1 MEVIKQPVILRGD
14 NRRFFDCTDR
24 EAILSG
30 PAESGKTFAGLLRVH
45 RLLGEYP
52 GAQIALIRKVAR
64 DIKGSVLV
72 TYRRDILQLESW
84 REPHPAVKVYGGE
97 NPEWFDYPGGSRLW
111 IGGLDNPGK
120 TLSSERDA
128 IYVNQVE
135 QLALEDWEYLM
146 RCTTG
151 RGAVMPYTQLLGDC
165 NPAGQEHWILTR
177 PTLKLYTSYH
187 RDNQTL
193 YNADGTLT
201 PQGERSLTDLQSM
214 TGARYKRL
222 YLGQWAAPEG
232 IIYDVFDHER
242 HKVRAFPIPRDWP
255 RIVGIDPFGDRV
267 VALWLAL
274 EPQGQVWNV
283 YREYVAPFGATT
295 EGHVKAIRELGAG
308 EPIFFYVGG
317 GPSERQARADFTGY
331 GVPLLPPAFGDV
343 WAQIDRV
350 YAMLKANKLVIHD
363 TCPHLL
369 SEITNYHREVR
380 NGAVIE
386 GSIADKA
393 AFHTLDALRYA
404 MTGPEMPA
412 EQSRIVYNPR

>member
-1 MEVIKQPVILRGD
+1 MSEERVIYTPVGNIAAFMQCRDPEVII
-14 NRRFFDCTDR
+14 
-24 EAILSG
+24 SG
-30 PAESGKTFAGLLRVH
+30 PAETGKTLACCWLIHAMATR
-45 RLLGEYP
+45 YP
-52 GAQIALIRKVAR
+52 GAQMTIVRQTYRSLA
-64 DIKGSVLV
+64 GSVLQTFAEV
-72 TYRRDILQLESW
+72 IRKTNVLII
-84 REPHPAVKVYGGE
+84 
-97 NPEWFDYPGGSRLW
+97 GGSSPSQYRYPNGSTIWLA
-111 IGGLDNPGK
+111 GMDNPDK
-120 TLSSERDA
+120 VLSSERDI
-128 IYVNQVE
+128 IYVNQAE
-135 QLALEDWEYLM
+135 ELSLEAWETLAT
-146 RCTTG
+146 RTTG
-151 RGAVMPYTQLLGDC
+151 RAGNMPYSQLIGDC
-165 NPAGQEHWILTR
+165 NPAGTEHWILTR
-177 PTLKLYTSYH
+177 SEAGRLARFETTH
-187 RDNQTL
+187 RDNPTL
-193 YNADGTLT
+193 YDIKTGELTERGKRTMDTL
-201 PQGERSLTDLQSM
+201 QNL

-242 HKVRAFPIPRDWP
+242 HKVRAFPIPHDWP

-267 VALWLAL
+267 VALWLAF
-274 EPQGQVWNV
+274 EPAGQVWNV

-295 EGHVKAIRELGAG
+295 EGHVKAIRELGQG